1 MHFGISNPVPSS
13 HSFKTLKTLK
23 MDILNY
29 EPINKVTD
37 RKGKKMKK
45 QLAHFKLSENSIF
58 IIWIDIK
65 TCANSKKVTFI

>member
-1 MHFGISNPVPSS
+1 
-13 HSFKTLKTLK
+13 